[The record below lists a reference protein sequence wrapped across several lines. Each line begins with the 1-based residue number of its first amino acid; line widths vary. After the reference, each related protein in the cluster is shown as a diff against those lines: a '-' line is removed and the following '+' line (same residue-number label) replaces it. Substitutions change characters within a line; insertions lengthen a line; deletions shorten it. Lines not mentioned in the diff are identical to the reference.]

1 MKRLT
6 AVLVVV
12 LAVSAAILMYSS
24 TQESRGEAIIHAAEA
39 RLAELSEME
48 VVKILVNSSGKE
60 YILDDPEDIR
70 AVQDVLLKI
79 EPKLTTQNELK
90 KYHEVAA

>member
-39 RLAELSEME
+39 RLAELSEIFTLYDE
-48 VVKILVNSSGKE
+48 FDYRES
-60 YILDDPEDIR
+60 DWQR
-70 AVQDVLLKI
+70 ANVHPAK
-79 EPKLTTQNELK
+79 T
-90 KYHEVAA
+90 A